1 MDENIPE
8 VNIVF
13 EGPPVPKKL
22 KIKRSGLLEKRNPFR
37 RTVLAYSVWLR
48 YAQNNFGDH
57 H

>member
-22 KIKRSGLLEKRNPFR
+22 KIKRSGPLEKRNPFR
-37 RTVLAYSVWLR
+37 RTALSYQFWLR
-48 YAQNNFGDH
+48 YVRSNP
-57 H
+57 

>member
-22 KIKRSGLLEKRNPFR
+22 KAVWQRTGLLEKGDPFR

-48 YAQNNFGDH
+48 YVRSNP
-57 H
+57 

>member
-22 KIKRSGLLEKRNPFR
+22 KIKRSGLLEKRR
-37 RTVLAYSVWLR
+37 W
-48 YAQNNFGDH
+48 
-57 H
+57 